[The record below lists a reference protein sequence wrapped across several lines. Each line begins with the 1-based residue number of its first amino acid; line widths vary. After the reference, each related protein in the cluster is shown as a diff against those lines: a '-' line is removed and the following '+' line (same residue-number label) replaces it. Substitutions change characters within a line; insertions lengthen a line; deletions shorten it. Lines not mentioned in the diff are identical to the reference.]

1 MPAYTLKEALDS
13 YIRETTYHKM
23 STSQRNL
30 HAMKNLNHFFTGYYL
45 SGSFRVIDGAMV
57 SRYREWRKTVPLPPR
72 NAVATPTTIK
82 RELAVASAAC
92 NFCRAELNW
101 DIPNPFQGRLMSRVD
116 AKSVVTRK
124 RVLTASE
131 EAAILLACP
140 PLARDI
146 AKFALLTGFRQG
158 EILGLTWDRVIG
170 DVVIFTPD
178 DQKSRKFGKRVLSE
192 EALAILNRQDKRGI
206 YVFHVEGQK
215 LRKETL
221 GRWWRKAR
229 AMVGLEDVKFHDT
242 RKTAGQKMLDAGA
255 SLEGVQAQLGHD
267 DIRTTQKWYV
277 DPSVEMARDAVR
289 RIAKQG

>member
-1 MPAYTLKEALDS
+1 
-13 YIRETTYHKM
+13 
-23 STSQRNL
+23 
-30 HAMKNLNHFFTGYYL
+30 MKNLNHFFTGYYL